1 MSTLDDLRTTLD
13 RHASGLP
20 DDHLPERTGEV
31 RARVRGVRR
40 RRRAGAAGAVAAVLA
55 LVGGLVL
62 GLDGV
67 DRSADRELA
76 GATAPASLR
85 SLGYTYAFHRG
96 VEGAGSASVTLPAA
110 DRPRLVSWAT
120 SGSDRVTVDGPY
132 DRHDA
137 VSGDF
142 ADFQLVPEG
151 QPATVEVSGAAV
163 GTVGLAVYEL
173 TDQAPPGVTVD
184 GITYRDEVGD
194 QRLVGAVVG
203 RAGETEAS
211 RRLTIVPGNLRVK
224 YLCGGVSGRIWV
236 HLRVAGREQGALG
249 GSGACDRSV
258 LDPGASGTYTNLR
271 LTQLGAVGD
280 RVTLTV
286 RLRQGSGG
294 RAAAVEDPDARVGFG
309 IYRPGE
315 GVRVGGGR
323 QDAVVEDGGHVYRE
337 ILARDVRARRT
348 ELHGLPARSRLRFAL
363 TYASDGVRGVTVRH
377 GGRRMQEGG
386 SSRGGTMGVLSRG
399 LGRDA
404 VLTFRADDPSDHLG
418 LTVYEQVD

>member
-13 RHASGLP
+13 RHAAGLP
-20 DDHLPERTGEV
+20 DDHLPDRTGEV

-55 LVGGLVL
+55 VVGGLVL
-62 GLDGV
+62 GPDAV

-85 SLGYTYAFHRG
+85 SLGYTYAFDRG
-96 VEGAGSASVTLPAA
+96 VEGAGSASVKLPAA

-120 SGSDRVTVDGPY
+120 SGSDRVSVDGPY

-142 ADFQLVPEG
+142 ADFQLVPG
-151 QPATVEVSGAAV
+151 GRAATVKVSGDAV

-184 GITYRDEVGD
+184 GITFRDEVGD

-203 RAGETEAS
+203 RAGETEVS

-236 HLRVAGREQGALG
+236 HLRVAGREDGALG
-249 GSGACDRSV
+249 GSGACDGSV
-258 LDPGASGTYTNLR
+258 LDPGASGTYSNVR
-271 LTQLGAVGD
+271 LTEFGAVGD
-280 RVTLTV
+280 TVRVTVQLRRGSV
-286 RLRQGSGG
+286 R
-294 RAAAVEDPDARVGFG
+294 RAAPVEGADARVGFG
-309 IYRPGE
+309 LYRPGQ

-337 ILARDVRARRT
+337 ILARDVRDRRT
-348 ELHGLPARSRLRFAL
+348 EIHGLPARSRVRFAL
-363 TYASDGVRGVTVRH
+363 TYASAGIRETTVRH
-377 GGRRMQEGG
+377 GGRSIQEGG
-386 SSRGGTMGVLSRG
+386 GSRGGTVGVLSRG
-399 LGRDA
+399 LGGDA